1 MKKRENGYA
10 GRDTGELDSA
20 NRPCVCVRVIGVM
33 FVTRGELS
41 LVSSKNNIGVGLPW
55 PEKWQRERRKR

>member
-20 NRPCVCVRVIGVM
+20 NRPCVCGGGRCVCAGDRGDVCDKGRVI
-33 FVTRGELS
+33 TR
-41 LVSSKNNIGVGLPW
+41 VI
-55 PEKWQRERRKR
+55 

>member
-20 NRPCVCVRVIGVM
+20 NRPCVCGGGGVCAGDRGDVCDKGRVI
-33 FVTRGELS
+33 TR
-41 LVSSKNNIGVGLPW
+41 VI
-55 PEKWQRERRKR
+55 